1 MDLKHKQKISSTKIY
16 VFYFIVKRTWK
27 GEHSRLQQ
35 SHRAGSSLCILLNT
49 HANLADHRVA
59 RRVSYEI
66 NAEKQE
72 NRMANLGEKD
82 TVYTVTTTM

>member
-1 MDLKHKQKISSTKIY
+1 MERWALSSTAKSQGWELT
-16 VFYFIVKRTWK
+16 V
-27 GEHSRLQQ
+27 H
-35 SHRAGSSLCILLNT
+35 LLNT
-49 HANLADHRVA
+49 HANSADHAAA

-82 TVYTVTTTM
+82 TVYTVTTTMWTH